1 MNNKLNLIKRK
12 ALVRLLLT
20 VFVFSVSSQ
29 MIFTE
34 TANAQNAKSKSYTY
48 VAKNVAVGDALSQLS
63 KITGYYF
70 FYNESVLKDLSKISL
85 QIKKGT
91 IDEILSTLTKQT
103 GLYFKRI
110 DNTISV
116 SRTKEDNTQVG
127 PSRRVLTGTIS
138 DEKGEPLI
146 GASVQVKGAKEGVI
160 TDADGHFSIRVPER
174 GVIAISYIGYV
185 SKNLPIT
192 KENNLRVVLSED
204 TQKLDEVVVIGY
216 GIVRKSDLTG
226 SVGSVKADAIEKM
239 PVARIDQAIQGR
251 VSGVQIT
258 SLNGSPGAATTIR
271 VRGGNS
277 ISAGNEPLY
286 VVDGVIG
293 AGDLNTIN
301 PSDILSIEVLKDA
314 SSTAIYGSRGA
325 NGVILITTKRGEG
338 SDGVRLSYNGYYGF
352 QSPTKQLDLLNG
364 TEAATFQNDYA
375 TYKGNPAPFKDVNAV
390 SNTNWQDYIFRS
402 GAPITDHNLSVSR
415 ATKDGN
421 YFLSLNFFNQAGTM
435 YKSNF
440 ERYQIRFNVDQNI
453 NKFFKIGATLTASIS
468 RRANPVLSGLDLLPT
483 APVYND
489 DGSYY
494 SINQVSGNTYDNPV
508 AQRDLKKN
516 TTRTWRGLGNVY
528 AQFTILKGLV
538 FKTSFGFD
546 AINTKQ
552 NVYNSLK
559 LPSRVFNKSGGYAY
573 VGTTF
578 PITYQNE
585 NTLSYYR
592 TFGDHFIS
600 AVAGYTWQKYLGED
614 FSGSASGFSND
625 VTQYNAIETG
635 TPTTRSI
642 DTDESAWGLKSY
654 LFRVNYTYKDRY
666 MFTVSGREDGSS
678 RLAKGNKWAFFP
690 SVALAWRASEEEF
703 IKKLNVFSN
712 LKLRASYGTSG
723 SQSISPYSVIEKL
736 ASGSNVVGNAEV
748 ITFSPASSA
757 NKNLK
762 WEKTKQ
768 LDLGIEAGF
777 FGGRLNVEL
786 DYYHKKTTDLLLSRE
801 LPYQTGFTS
810 ILENVGSLKN
820 DGIEL
825 TLNSVNVK
833 TKDFLWT
840 TNLSISKNKNKVL
853 NLGGKD
859 FIENGIATRL
869 IVGQPVGSFWGVKY
883 LGTYKADEIAGTKHQ
898 AGDPKLADLDNNGI
912 TNINDAEIIGNAEP
926 KFFGGLGTDL
936 TYKNWTLSMFFDF
949 SYGNKIYDLSGRSM
963 ETGLNTNVYG
973 RNRDRW
979 TESNPNGW
987 LPRAGSAQSWLFE
1000 TYAGGEVTGGCDLYL
1015 HNGSY
1020 LRLKNVN
1027 LQYDVPLRNRSIIK
1041 SLQFYGTVTNLFTL
1055 TSYFGYTPD
1064 VSVYSDAVHRG
1075 FDQNAYPQS
1084 RTYLIGLKVQF

>member
-1 MNNKLNLIKRK
+1 
-12 ALVRLLLT
+12 
-20 VFVFSVSSQ
+20 
-29 MIFTE
+29 
-34 TANAQNAKSKSYTY
+34 
-48 VAKNVAVGDALSQLS
+48 
-63 KITGYYF
+63 
-70 FYNESVLKDLSKISL
+70 
-85 QIKKGT
+85 
-91 IDEILSTLTKQT
+91 
-103 GLYFKRI
+103 
-110 DNTISV
+110 
-116 SRTKEDNTQVG
+116 
-127 PSRRVLTGTIS
+127 
-138 DEKGEPLI
+138 
-146 GASVQVKGAKEGVI
+146 
-160 TDADGHFSIRVPER
+160 
-174 GVIAISYIGYV
+174 
-185 SKNLPIT
+185 
-192 KENNLRVVLSED
+192 
-204 TQKLDEVVVIGY
+204 
-216 GIVRKSDLTG
+216 
-226 SVGSVKADAIEKM
+226 
-239 PVARIDQAIQGR
+239 
-251 VSGVQIT
+251 
-258 SLNGSPGAATTIR
+258 
-271 VRGGNS
+271 
-277 ISAGNEPLY
+277 
-286 VVDGVIG
+286 
-293 AGDLNTIN
+293 
-301 PSDILSIEVLKDA
+301 
-314 SSTAIYGSRGA
+314 
-325 NGVILITTKRGEG
+325 
-338 SDGVRLSYNGYYGF
+338 
-352 QSPTKQLDLLNG
+352 LLNG